1 MMRPDDLFSI
11 GVNNLVKRKL
21 RTFLTLLGVIIG
33 TAAIVVLVSLSNGM
47 DESFKNQ
54 IEQMGSLNNIDVMKP
69 YGNGPGPSRPNGAKL
84 KLDDKAVKT
93 LEAIPHVEAVLPV
106 KETYMRIWVG
116 RQVADKSIIGT
127 DLSKLEIFGAK
138 LLKGHSASAQ
148 NTVVF
153 GFSADQDF
161 YNPRDQGNMGMMGG
175 GWTEP
180 PKPGEEVPYK
190 PKLNLMTKLIL
201 TADYDYP
208 DNRNSAPDQKKAKKF
223 KAKGVGV
230 LSRTGNY
237 SIDYSAYVSLK
248 TLKQMIK
255 EDAKLLDNRDAIR
268 NLEQYD
274 RMIVRVDNIDYAAD
288 VQQQI
293 KAMGYEANS
302 LMDIINEMKKTS
314 QVMKLVLGGIG
325 AVSLLVAAIGI
336 ANTMVMSIYE
346 RTREIGVMKV
356 IGADLVDIRNI
367 FLVESGLI
375 GLTGGIIGVILSY
388 GVSAIINMIAGSQMG
403 GQQISLIDF
412 KLVLFGIAFSTGIG
426 LISGYSPAN
435 RAMKLSVLN
444 ALRNNA

>member
-11 GVNNLVKRKL
+11 GVNNLIKRKL
-21 RTFLTLLGVIIG
+21 RTFLTLLGVVIG

-69 YGNGPGPSRPNGAKL
+69 WEGKPGGVSGAKL
-84 KLDDKAVKT
+84 KLDDKA
-93 LEAIPHVEAVLPV
+93 LQSFEAIANVEAVLPI

-127 DLSKLEIFGAK
+127 DLAKLEVFGAK
-138 LLKGHSASAQ
+138 LLKGHTASGQ
-148 NTVVF
+148 NTVLF
-153 GFSADQDF
+153 GFAADQSF
-161 YNPRDQGNMGMMGG
+161 YNPRNQGDFMGG
-175 GWTEP
+175 GWVEP
-180 PKPGEEVPYK
+180 PKPGEEVPYN
-190 PKLNLMTKLIL
+190 PKLNLLTKLIM
-201 TADYDYP
+201 TADYEYP
-208 DNRNSAPDQKKAKKF
+208 DNRNSAPDQKKPKKF
-223 KAKGVGV
+223 KAKGVGI
-230 LSRTGNY
+230 LARTGNY
-237 SIDYSAYVSLK
+237 MLDDGAFVSLK

-255 EDAKLLDNRDAIR
+255 EDAKLMDNRDALK

-274 RMIVRVDNIDYAAD
+274 RMIVRVDNIDNAAA
-288 VQQQI
+288 VQKQI
-293 KAMGYEANS
+293 KEMGYEANS

-375 GLTGGIIGVILSY
+375 GFTGGIIGVMLSY
-388 GVSAIINMIAGSQMG
+388 GVSAVINMIAGSQMG

>member
-1 MMRPDDLFSI
+1 MMRPDDLLNI

-47 DESFKNQ
+47 DKSFKNQ
-54 IEQMGSLNNIDVMKP
+54 IEQMGSLNNIDVYKP
-69 YGNGPGPSRPNGAKL
+69 WGPQPGSVGNSGTAKIS
-84 KLDDKAVKT
+84 LDDKAIKSF
-93 LEAIPHVEAVLPV
+93 EAIAHVEAVLPI
-106 KETYMRIWVG
+106 KETYMRVWVG

-127 DLSKLEIFGAK
+127 DLSKLSVFGADII
-138 LLKGHSASAQ
+138 KGHNATGP
-148 NTVVF
+148 NTFLF

-161 YNPRDQGNMGMMGG
+161 YNPRRPDDRWNTEWQ
-175 GWTEP
+175 EP
-180 PKPGEEVPYK
+180 PKPGEEVPYD
-190 PKLNLMTKLIL
+190 PKLNLLTNMIV

-208 DNRNSAPDQKKAKKF
+208 DNRNSAPDQKKAKKY
-223 KAKGVGV
+223 KSKGVGI

-237 SIDYSAYVSLK
+237 MIDNGTYASLQ
-248 TLKQMIK
+248 TIKQMIK
-255 EDAKLLDNRDAIR
+255 EDAKLLDNRDAIK
-268 NLEQYD
+268 NLNQYD
-274 RMIVRVDNIDYAAD
+274 RIIIRVDSIDNTLE
-288 VQQQI
+288 VQEAI
-293 KAMGYEANS
+293 KAMGYQANS

-314 QVMKLVLGGIG
+314 QIMTLVLGGIG

-375 GLTGGIIGVILSY
+375 GLSGGILGVLLSY
-388 GVSAIINMIAGSQMG
+388 GVSAIINMIAASQMG
-403 GQQISLIDF
+403 QNISLIDL
-412 KLVLFGIAFSTGIG
+412 KLVLFGIIFSTAIG
-426 LISGYSPAN
+426 LISGYSPAR

>member
-11 GVNNLVKRKL
+11 GVNNLIKRKL
-21 RTFLTLLGVIIG
+21 RTFLTLLGVVIG

-69 YGNGPGPSRPNGAKL
+69 WEGKPGGVSGAKL
-84 KLDDKAVKT
+84 KLDDKA
-93 LEAIPHVEAVLPV
+93 LQSFEAIANVEAVLPI

-127 DLSKLEIFGAK
+127 DLAKLEVFGAK
-138 LLKGHSASAQ
+138 LLKGHTASGQ

-153 GFSADQDF
+153 GFAADQSF
-161 YNPRDQGNMGMMGG
+161 YNPRNQGDFMGG
-175 GWTEP
+175 GWVEP
-180 PKPGEEVPYK
+180 PKPGEEVPYN
-190 PKLNLMTKLIL
+190 PKLNLLTKLIM
-201 TADYDYP
+201 TADYEYP
-208 DNRNSAPDQKKAKKF
+208 DNRNSAPDQKKPKKF
-223 KAKGVGV
+223 KAKGVGI
-230 LSRTGNY
+230 LARTGNY
-237 SIDYSAYVSLK
+237 MLDDGAFVSLK

-255 EDAKLLDNRDAIR
+255 EDAKLMDNRDALK

-274 RMIVRVDNIDYAAD
+274 RMIVRVDNIDNAAA
-288 VQQQI
+288 VQKQI
-293 KAMGYEANS
+293 KEMGYEANS

-375 GLTGGIIGVILSY
+375 GFTGGIIGVMLSY
-388 GVSAIINMIAGSQMG
+388 GVSAVINMIAGSQMG